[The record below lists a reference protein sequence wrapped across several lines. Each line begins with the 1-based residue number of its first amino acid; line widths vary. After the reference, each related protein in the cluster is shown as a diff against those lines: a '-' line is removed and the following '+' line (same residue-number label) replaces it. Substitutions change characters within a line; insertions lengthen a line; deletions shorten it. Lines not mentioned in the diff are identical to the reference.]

1 MCNWVTMLYSRKLT
15 EHSKPA
21 RMKKNKKTLH
31 IKKKKKRVRDNMM
44 VALPEHSHQEEKSPR
59 LGHQQSQKR
68 KGNERNATEKAEK
81 KTLKL

>member
-1 MCNWVTMLYSRKLT
+1 
-15 EHSKPA
+15 
-21 RMKKNKKTLH
+21 
-31 IKKKKKRVRDNMM
+31 MM